1 MGRGCNREKQSNSS
15 NDALRL
21 LAHTDRLAMKSIF
34 PAIFISL
41 AVIVAGLPS
50 GASAADNSM
59 LRVTCDGDAAGAE
72 VSINGKFKGECPI
85 DIQVPAGNVKL
96 TVRKKIDAERERVFE
111 QEMQIGDGVVKKIEV
126 ALGGARMSTEALIKL
141 NKAQGIEPGKI
152 FRDCAECPEMV
163 ALPPGEFMMGS
174 PESDPGRYTAESP
187 QHKVNL
193 AYPLAVGKFA
203 VTFAEWDACVAA
215 RGCSHTPRDEGWGR
229 GRRPVINVS
238 WNDVQEYVSWLART
252 SGKPYRLLSEAEWE
266 YAARAGTTTPFYTGQ
281 CISTEQAN
289 YDGTVGYNYNNC
301 GAKTGLYRQKTVEVG
316 SFKPNRFGLFDMA
329 GNVYQWTQDCMHD
342 NYSGAPSNGSAWIG
356 GDCGSRVL
364 RGGSWRYTP
373 LYLRAVYRYSNAP
386 VNRHNDNGFR
396 VAR

>member
-1 MGRGCNREKQSNSS
+1 
-15 NDALRL
+15 
-21 LAHTDRLAMKSIF
+21 MKSIF
-34 PAIFISL
+34 PAILISL
-41 AVIVAGLPS
+41 AALAAALPS

-59 LRVTCDGDAAGAE
+59 LRVVCDGDAAGAE

-96 TVRKKIDAERERVFE
+96 TVRKKVDANHERLFE
-111 QEMQIGDGVVKKIEV
+111 QEIRIGDGVVKKIEV
-126 ALGGARMSTEALIKL
+126 QLGYSSPTSEALARENEALAKL
-141 NKAQGIEPGKI
+141 KAQALTSFKAQGIEPGKT

-174 PESDPGRYTAESP
+174 PESEPGRNAVESP
-187 QHKVNL
+187 QHKVSI

-215 RGCSHTPRDEGWGR
+215 RGCSYTPNDEGWGR
-229 GRRPVINVS
+229 GRRPVMYVS
-238 WNDVQEYVSWLART
+238 WNDAQEYASWLARKT
-252 SGKPYRLLSEAEWE
+252 GKPYRLLSEAEWE

-289 YDGTVGYNYNNC
+289 YKGTVDYNNC
-301 GAKTGLYRQKTVEVG
+301 GAKTGLYRGKTVEVG

-329 GNVYQWTQDCMHD
+329 GNVHQWTQDCWHD
-342 NYSGAPSNGSAWIG
+342 NYSGAPGNGSAWVSG
-356 GDCGSRVL
+356 KCEYRVK
-364 RGGSWRYTP
+364 RGGVFSYDP
-373 LYLRAVYRYSNAP
+373 AYLRAADRNRTTPDDRSNSS
-386 VNRHNDNGFR
+386 GFR